1 MHKPQREP
9 EGCCLIVPK
18 QSKEGLNPS
27 STAGPRVII
36 RTRNRTRKPSGLG
49 ISAKRDYA
57 MEACYSQS
65 RNKEEQRALRT
76 EDEAASLCSVIQTH
90 DRTAAWSHEDRGGS
104 FSPQTSSWFW
114 SCGWDS
120 KQTHHQTTADLSHTE
135 ITTILHAISPDLC
148 PTEPYQLWGLTDD
161 VISFNIFYIS
171 MKLCWIVQL
180 QRERDKKG
188 HICKVS
194 QRFGFSSS
202 SKRALQS
209 DLQT

>member
-1 MHKPQREP
+1 MVDDVKMRIEDTFISFTTMHKPQREP

-76 EDEAASLCSVIQTH
+76 EDVRRRHSALLSRLMTVQQRGHMKTEVVPSVH
-90 DRTAAWSHEDRGGS
+90 
-104 FSPQTSSWFW
+104 
-114 SCGWDS
+114 
-120 KQTHHQTTADLSHTE
+120 
-135 ITTILHAISPDLC
+135 
-148 PTEPYQLWGLTDD
+148 
-161 VISFNIFYIS
+161 
-171 MKLCWIVQL
+171 
-180 QRERDKKG
+180 
-188 HICKVS
+188 
-194 QRFGFSSS
+194 
-202 SKRALQS
+202 KRAADSGAVAEIQNKPILRPQ
-209 DLQT
+209 LI

>member
-76 EDEAASLCSVIQTH
+76 EDVRRRHSALLSRLMTVQQRGHMKTEVVPSVHNEQLILELWLRFKTNPSSDH
-90 DRTAAWSHEDRGGS
+90 SWSESHCDNND
-104 FSPQTSSWFW
+104 PTCHQSW
-114 SCGWDS
+114 S
-120 KQTHHQTTADLSHTE
+120 LSHWTVSAVRFDRWCHQFQH
-135 ITTILHAISPDLC
+135 ILHFDETLLDRAAPE
-148 PTEPYQLWGLTDD
+148 TTGQ
-161 VISFNIFYIS
+161 
-171 MKLCWIVQL
+171 
-180 QRERDKKG
+180 
-188 HICKVS
+188 
-194 QRFGFSSS
+194 
-202 SKRALQS
+202 KRPHLQS
-209 DLQT
+209 ESEVWFQQQQ

>member
-1 MHKPQREP
+1 MRIEDTFISFTTMHKPQREP

-27 STAGPRVII
+27 PTAGPRVII

-104 FSPQTSSWFW
+104 FSPQRAA
-114 SCGWDS
+114 DS
-120 KQTHHQTTADLSHTE
+120 GAVAE
-135 ITTILHAISPDLC
+135 IQNKPILRP
-148 PTEPYQLWGLTDD
+148 QL
-161 VISFNIFYIS
+161 I
-171 MKLCWIVQL
+171 
-180 QRERDKKG
+180 
-188 HICKVS
+188 
-194 QRFGFSSS
+194 
-202 SKRALQS
+202 
-209 DLQT
+209 